1 MVLVLHFYLHTMISH
16 IVQCHFHVVATSN
29 PRDIFWPSEYASI
42 NGFKNH
48 SSSSAVFPYGRV
60 RTCRRAESCA
70 EWVMKYE
77 HYHLI
82 PIVIPLLYCNN
93 LLATKQNLIQPYNR
107 TPEPSK
113 ARQLSATRLLWQTV
127 WVALSDLSLD
137 KMAAI
142 LADDIFKC
150 VSVNEKYFI
159 LIEISLKFVPKGPI
173 NNNPALVLVVAW
185 RRIGDKLLSEPIL
198 TRFTDAYTRH

>member
-1 MVLVLHFYLHTMISH
+1 MPFS
-16 IVQCHFHVVATSN
+16 CSGHVKSKG
-29 PRDIFWPSEYASI
+29 RFWSSEYASI

-60 RTCRRAESCA
+60 RTCRRRIRITIPRWIVSCA

-150 VSVNEKYFI
+150 ISVNEKYFI
-159 LIEISLKFVPKGPI
+159 LIKISLKFVPKGPI
-173 NNNPALVLVVAW
+173 NNIPALVLVVAW